1 MNDILLRIRDLKVSF
16 RTTGGTLRAVDGVNL
31 DLSKGEVLGLVGESG
46 GGKSMVGLSILRLIP
61 EGGEIVG
68 GEINFDGRNLLDLSD
83 KDIRSIRGAEI
94 SMILQD
100 PLTSL
105 NPVFRIGP
113 QITDVLRLHKGY
125 SKADAKAI
133 ALQMLSNIGIP
144 TPVSNFN
151 KYPHQLSGGMRQR
164 VMIAIAFCCNPKLII
179 ADEPTT
185 ALDVTIQAQILSLL
199 KELSSQYQTSVIFIT
214 HSLGTVANLCDRVA
228 VIYAGEIMEVA
239 STHELFTNPLHP
251 YTKALFRSIPRHD
264 IKKEEFYSIKGV
276 MGTPID
282 WPERCKFLLRCS
294 EKTDACEHNG
304 AIDALMV
311 SEDHMVR
318 CVRYI

>member
-1 MNDILLRIRDLKVSF
+1 MNDILMRIRDLKVF
-16 RTTGGTLRAVDGVNL
+16 FQTAGGTLRAVDGVNL

-61 EGGEIVG
+61 EGGKIVG
-68 GEINFDGRNLLDLSD
+68 GEINFEGKNLLDLSD
-83 KDIRSIRGAEI
+83 ADMRSIRGAEI

-113 QITDVLRLHKGY
+113 QIMDVLKLHKGY
-125 SKADAKAI
+125 GKADAKAI
-133 ALQMLSNIGIP
+133 AIQMLSNMGIP
-144 TPVSNFN
+144 TPISNFY

-164 VMIAIAFCCNPKLII
+164 VMIAIAFCCHPKLII

-185 ALDVTIQAQILSLL
+185 ALDVTIQAQILGLL
-199 KELSSQYQTSVIFIT
+199 NKLSSQYQTSVIFIT
-214 HSLGTVANLCDRVA
+214 HSLGIVANLCDRVA
-228 VIYAGEIMEVA
+228 VIYAGEIVEIA
-239 STHELFTNPLHP
+239 STHELFLNPLHP

-264 IKKEEFYSIKGV
+264 IKKEEFYSIEGT

-294 EKTDACEHNG
+294 EKTDSCEHHG
-304 AIDALMV
+304 TIDALMV

-318 CVRYI
+318 CNKYI